1 MVAGEALS
9 NAQPAQAQDAAE
21 KRGPGLRELKE
32 QKRAEA
38 DQRKAAAKAKRDLEQ
53 RVTALELKIA
63 ELEARQRYLTARLQD
78 PITHL
83 PGGPAGDMARE
94 LTELTATIA
103 KTTTE
108 WEKATEQ
115 VMAME

>member
-1 MVAGEALS
+1 
-9 NAQPAQAQDAAE
+9 
-21 KRGPGLRELKE
+21 
-32 QKRAEA
+32 
-38 DQRKAAAKAKRDLEQ
+38 
-53 RVTALELKIA
+53 
-63 ELEARQRYLTARLQD
+63 LQD

-83 PGGPAGDMARE
+83 PGGPAADMARE
-94 LTELTATIA
+94 LTELTSTIA